1 MHPNP
6 AFRKTDEAEALGFA
20 LARGFGVLSV
30 NGPAGPLVAHVPLL
44 LAPDA
49 SHALIH
55 LARSNAIALAD
66 LPAPAVFAVMGPDA
80 YVSPDWYG
88 APDQVPTWNY
98 VAVHLR
104 GVPEPL
110 PMESL
115 RGMADELAA
124 EHEARLAPKRPWIS
138 AKMSDGVMERM
149 MRMILPFRLVIEEVT
164 STFKLNQNKTPDERQ
179 GVIAALEAGP
189 GEGGAAAIARLMRGL
204 KGV

>member
-1 MHPNP
+1 MRRVNHPSDGDTVHPNP
-6 AFRKTDEAEALGFA
+6 AFRKTVEAEALGFA
-20 LARGFGVLSV
+20 RARGFGVLSV
-30 NGPAGPLVAHVPLL
+30 NGTAGPLMAHVPLL
-44 LAPDA
+44 LAPEA

-88 APDQVPTWNY
+88 AVDQVPAWNY

-110 PMESL
+110 PVESL
-115 RGMADELAA
+115 RGMADELTA
-124 EHEARLAPKRPWIS
+124 EHEARLAPKRPWTS

-149 MRMILPFRLVIEEVT
+149 MRRILPFRLVIEEVT
-164 STFKLNQNKTPDERQ
+164 STFKLNQNKTPGQRRGGDR
-179 GVIAALEAGP
+179 GAGGGP
-189 GEGGAAAIARLMRGL
+189 G
-204 KGV
+204 